1 MNTYYFNDS
10 NFKELDIYKNFIKE
24 NSGNAYLDIRTSAAS
39 EAIPVSGVK
48 IIISKIIDNNKIIF
62 YEGLTD
68 NSGMIN
74 NINLPTPII
83 NTNDLVVPIGTIYN
97 IEAIYNDINKNY
109 SILMYNGITFLQNI
123 NIVPT
128 IDLIER
134 SKYNGI

>member
-109 SILMYNGITFLQNI
+109 SILMYNGITVLQNI

>member
-39 EAIPVSGVK
+39 EAIPISGVK

-68 NSGMIN
+68 SSGM
-74 NINLPTPII
+74 
-83 NTNDLVVPIGTIYN
+83 LVPVQKTTCCH
-97 IEAIYNDINKNY
+97 IE
-109 SILMYNGITFLQNI
+109 GHCF
-123 NIVPT
+123 
-128 IDLIER
+128 E
-134 SKYNGI
+134 SKLL